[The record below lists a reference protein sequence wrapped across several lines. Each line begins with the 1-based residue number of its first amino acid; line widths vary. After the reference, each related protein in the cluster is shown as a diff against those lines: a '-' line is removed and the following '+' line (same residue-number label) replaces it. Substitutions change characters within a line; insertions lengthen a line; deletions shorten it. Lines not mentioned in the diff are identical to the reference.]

1 MTKTT
6 FLGYVPSLKSKHE
19 ATIVN
24 GRAMKSKGGSIRYLL
39 EGEYEGRKTLP
50 KTVSKED
57 FVKVY
62 GFDAKEAEAVII
74 SGTKNGD
81 VKMRAHKIGQEE
93 KDGFVPVGIMPI
105 EKPQDDISEDAKEFY
120 ENHAETVVGSPS
132 PADVEPPAPSEKPF
146 PQEPSN
152 ENFSLEE
159 GGFYQLE
166 VKYKMEDGWE
176 HYGDYDNEEDATSA
190 YYDIYLKHPEV
201 KLLEVDSEGDGDVI
215 YIQRNY
221 DLDVKEALGDVQ
233 HYWDYIST
241 QLPHLKTVE
250 MQNKHDKDGI

>member
-39 EGEYEGRKTLP
+39 EGEYDGRKTLP

-62 GFDAKEAEAVII
+62 GFDAKEAEAVIITGTKDGFRENKLFRVGKTKSDGFTPKLIEPIDKEAVEKIEKMADNHQAEAVII

-105 EKPQDDISEDAKEFY
+105 EKPQDDIS
-120 ENHAETVVGSPS
+120 
-132 PADVEPPAPSEKPF
+132 
-146 PQEPSN
+146 
-152 ENFSLEE
+152 
-159 GGFYQLE
+159 
-166 VKYKMEDGWE
+166 
-176 HYGDYDNEEDATSA
+176 
-190 YYDIYLKHPEV
+190 
-201 KLLEVDSEGDGDVI
+201 
-215 YIQRNY
+215 
-221 DLDVKEALGDVQ
+221 
-233 HYWDYIST
+233 
-241 QLPHLKTVE
+241 
-250 MQNKHDKDGI
+250 